1 MQILFVIQCP
11 TNKAVSIF
19 VWRKHKNLH
28 KVSDSLLVNLNIQ
41 RYNMDVYFGIFEVFL
56 CPTWNVVLNNGPRR
70 RRILS
75 MTLFT
80 RK

>member
-1 MQILFVIQCP
+1 MHIGIYKYRHSRVQRFIIG
-11 TNKAVSIF
+11 KSI
-19 VWRKHKNLH
+19 
-28 KVSDSLLVNLNIQ
+28 IQ
-41 RYNMDVYFGIFEVFL
+41 RYNIDVYFGIFEVFL
-56 CPTWNVVLNNGPRR
+56 CPTWNVVLNYDPRR